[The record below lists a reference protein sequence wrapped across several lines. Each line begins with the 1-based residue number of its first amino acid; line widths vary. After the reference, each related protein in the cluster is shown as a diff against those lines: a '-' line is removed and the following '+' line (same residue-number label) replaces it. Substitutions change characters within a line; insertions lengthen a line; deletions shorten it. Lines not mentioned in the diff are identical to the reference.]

1 MSQLAFV
8 DFSCRPISFTLVFT
22 YADSHI
28 FLGEEGGHPNNK
40 TVMNQ
45 RHLLFFFFP
54 QLQLLYETISRF
66 TQRSAP
72 PRWNV
77 RSVKEENV
85 FSTHASRLKVM
96 DSHTWSAGEKGQEC
110 FAVWKAGS
118 PWLRRAKQP
127 FHARAQTSRT
137 CRSRSAAKGRFS
149 WRLPEWKRK
158 RKRKTS
164 NIKVALPVR
173 AIKLHPWHISP
184 SEGWWGRSV
193 EHKKNKSWNIKAN
206 NMKMCHGLQFNAE
219 MNILS

>member
-8 DFSCRPISFTLVFT
+8 DFSWRPISFTLVFT

-28 FLGEEGGHPNNK
+28 FLGGHQNNK

-45 RHLLFFFFP
+45 THLFFFSP

-96 DSHTWSAGEKGQEC
+96 DSHTWSAGEKCQEC
-110 FAVWKAGS
+110 FAIWKAS
-118 PWLRRAKQP
+118 SSWLGLAKQP
-127 FHARAQTSRT
+127 FHAHAQTSRI
-137 CRSRSAAKGRFS
+137 CQSRCAAKGRFS
-149 WRLPEWKRK
+149 WRLPE
-158 RKRKTS
+158 
-164 NIKVALPVR
+164 
-173 AIKLHPWHISP
+173 
-184 SEGWWGRSV
+184 
-193 EHKKNKSWNIKAN
+193 
-206 NMKMCHGLQFNAE
+206 
-219 MNILS
+219 